1 MNKFDKQIENF
12 AEYFD
17 DLEDQKDAS
26 SYFYSELQKCY
37 KIVETFIKQ
46 NNRILVGGMAIDF
59 ALKEKGSFL
68 YSKNKIDYDFISPE
82 YHIDAY
88 NLGNQLAKQFDGISV
103 IGALHASTMR
113 VRYKFMPVADITY
126 VPYELYKK
134 IDTVEFAGFRSVHPN
149 FQMIDQMRSIVYM
162 AENPPRESFFGD
174 RIKKDIKRFCMLGEF
189 YPLLK
194 RSNAKILQRKIPLAY
209 LQGNC
214 LGGLPALAYWDK
226 KLNLGLGLNLDIH
239 KSEILIDMPED
250 AKVTIISDNSEKL
263 LDLIKPGEQKKYK
276 AILDK
281 LPERT
286 EFVINGTEY
295 EILDSHTS
303 LILSDKTED
312 FHISH
317 LYGTFMYML
326 VYKALIYE
334 LSLTGE
340 LFELILAD
348 HKGKLAYL
356 PAMPQFYGS
365 NNWSDVYILTLKKSI
380 TGSRALL
387 PRNAYPEKNKL
398 VALDANIF
406 DPTKSEILQKDGSI
420 IDSSIIDNSMV
431 EDSVA

>member
-1 MNKFDKQIENF
+1 MQKFDKRIENLT
-12 AEYFD
+12 EYFD
-17 DLEDQKDAS
+17 DLEDQKDSS
-26 SYFYSELQKCY
+26 SYFYSELQECY
-37 KIVETFIKQ
+37 KIVESFIKQ

-88 NLGNQLAKQFDGISV
+88 NLGNQLAKKFDGISV

-189 YPLLK
+189 YPLFK
-194 RSNAKILQRKIPLAY
+194 KSNSKIIQRKIPLAY

-226 KLNLGLGLNLDIH
+226 KLSLGLGLNLDIH
-239 KSEILIDMPED
+239 KSEILVDIPED
-250 AKVTIISDNSEKL
+250 AKITIISDSPEKL
-263 LDLIKPGEQKKYK
+263 LDLIKPQEKKKYT

-281 LPERT
+281 LQERI
-286 EFVINGTEY
+286 EFNVDGTEY

-303 LILSDKTED
+303 LLLSDKTED
-312 FHISH
+312 FNVLH
-317 LYGTFMYML
+317 LYGVFMYML
-326 VYKALIYE
+326 VYKAFISE
-334 LSLTGE
+334 LSFTGN

-348 HKGKLAYL
+348 HKSKVSYL
-356 PAMPQFYGS
+356 PTAPHFYGS
-365 NNWSDVYILTLKKSI
+365 NNWSETYILALKKNI
-380 TGSRALL
+380 AGSRALL

-398 VALDANIF
+398 VALDAYNF

-420 IDSSIIDNSMV
+420 V
-431 EDSVA
+431 EDSTVEDSTE

>member
-1 MNKFDKQIENF
+1 
-12 AEYFD
+12 
-17 DLEDQKDAS
+17 
-26 SYFYSELQKCY
+26 
-37 KIVETFIKQ
+37 
-46 NNRILVGGMAIDF
+46 
-59 ALKEKGSFL
+59 
-68 YSKNKIDYDFISPE
+68 
-82 YHIDAY
+82 
-88 NLGNQLAKQFDGISV
+88 
-103 IGALHASTMR
+103 
-113 VRYKFMPVADITY
+113 
-126 VPYELYKK
+126 
-134 IDTVEFAGFRSVHPN
+134 
-149 FQMIDQMRSIVYM
+149 
-162 AENPPRESFFGD
+162 
-174 RIKKDIKRFCMLGEF
+174 
-189 YPLLK
+189 
-194 RSNAKILQRKIPLAY
+194 
-209 LQGNC
+209 
-214 LGGLPALAYWDK
+214 
-226 KLNLGLGLNLDIH
+226 
-239 KSEILIDMPED
+239 MPED

-312 FHISH
+312 FHVSH

-326 VYKALIYE
+326 VYKAFISE

-348 HKGKLAYL
+348 HKDKLAYL

-365 NNWSDVYILTLKKSI
+365 NNWSDIYILTLKKNI